1 MGWLDLLETA
11 LSSSPRVQTGDFTE
25 RGAFV
30 HFRAYNLV
38 AQSQLRLFSN
48 KFHEGGQL
56 KNRSTSETQIAEGKF
71 MSCKRFRTCRFAVF
85 MAKIGWHTS
94 QKSFNYEN
102 CEK

>member
-1 MGWLDLLETA
+1 MGWLDLFVRNGVVV
-11 LSSSPRVQTGDFTE
+11 RVQTGVCTE

-71 MSCKRFRTCRFAVF
+71 MSCKRFCTCRFAVF

-94 QKSFNYEN
+94 QSRSTTKL
-102 CEK
+102 